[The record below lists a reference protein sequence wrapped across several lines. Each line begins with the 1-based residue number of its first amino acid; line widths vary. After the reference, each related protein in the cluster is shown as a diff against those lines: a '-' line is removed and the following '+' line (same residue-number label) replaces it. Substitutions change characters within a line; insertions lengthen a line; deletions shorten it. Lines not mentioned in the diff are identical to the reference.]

1 MKIRKVFAVALIAAI
16 CLSLYFVYA
25 PASAEDLALTAQD
38 GLCVHHPEHTAECG
52 YYVEAG
58 EAACAHVHDAACS
71 YVEPVEGQP
80 CTHVHDAA
88 CGYVEAR
95 EAVPCDQGCTDL
107 DDDSVIDHVAG
118 CAYQPAEAGQ
128 PCTHVHDETCGYV
141 EPVEGQPCTQS
152 MMSSAALRR
161 LWKLA
166 CASMPRRA
174 VPTA

>member
-52 YYVEAG
+52 YYLEAG
-58 EAACAHVHDAACS
+58 ENTCSHVHDDICG
-71 YVEPVEGQP
+71 YVAPVEAQP
-80 CTHVHDAA
+80 CSHTHDAA

-107 DDDSVIDHVAG
+107 DGDSVIDHVAG

-128 PCTHVHDETCGYV
+128 PCTHVHD
-141 EPVEGQPCTQS
+141 
-152 MMSSAALRR
+152 
-161 LWKLA
+161 
-166 CASMPRRA
+166 
-174 VPTA
+174 